1 MRSFDFHTAWG
12 MYVTAFALKAW
23 SWWKIIPLVH
33 FSFLGPPIPNQLISI
48 LTNSPPI
55 ILPGQKS
62 LMMYYKKFGNTSFP
76 LTARNLSF
84 LKLPTKRCSQ
94 MTLLLQER
102 EPDRS
107 GSCKIDITKAPP
119 RELQPHN
126 IQLPIIYS
134 VARFSAGI
142 NQSRF
147 LAFNRGKLIYASWQS
162 GPACVPLAQC

>member
-1 MRSFDFHTAWG
+1 
-12 MYVTAFALKAW
+12 MYVTAFELKAW
-23 SWWKIIPLVH
+23 PWWKIIPLVH
-33 FSFLGPPIPNQLISI
+33 FSFLGPPIPHQLISI

-55 ILPGQKS
+55 ILTGQKP
-62 LMMYYKKFGNTSFP
+62 LMIYCKKFGNTSFP

-84 LKLPTKRCSQ
+84 LKLRGLQNAAVKRLFCSKKENQ
-94 MTLLLQER
+94 IALAPVRLISQK
-102 EPDRS
+102 P
-107 GSCKIDITKAPP
+107 PP